1 MTGSAFI
8 IHNDTWSCS
17 NEVTLDIHNT
27 PIIEGGKY
35 SGRVREEKT
44 LKVNGI
50 FNATEPLKQGDKC
63 EFVILNED
71 TNEKYSFFAQA
82 KAVGQKQVILNI
94 FSKSNRISE
103 ILSNITFKK

>member
-17 NEVTLDIHNT
+17 NSVILDIHST
-27 PIIEGGKY
+27 PVIENGKFT
-35 SGRVREEKT
+35 SLKEEKT
-44 LKVNGI
+44 IKVNGI
-50 FNATEPLKQGDKC
+50 FNATTPLKVGDRC
-63 EFVILNED
+63 EFVLLNED
-71 TNEKYSFFAQA
+71 TNEKYSFFAQT